1 MKAFSKAR
9 KTQRDSQNYI
19 EKRIGKRE
27 IELTRRKKRHIK
39 KGRQQSSQ
47 STNQQATQKRKRVS
61 QT

>member
-1 MKAFSKAR
+1 VKAFSKAR

-47 STNQQATQKRKRVS
+47 
-61 QT
+61 